1 MFSSCALDPTTCICI
16 IISISLYLVIVPFQ
30 ASSSNREMAESVG
43 ITGTAAGIVTFG
55 LQLYTGISEYLDAIK
70 GVTKTFNV
78 QGNRQR
84 HCEIVCNP
92 SIRLSIGSAATM
104 K

>member
-1 MFSSCALDPTTCICI
+1 MFSSWALDPTTYIY
-16 IISISLYLVIVPFQ
+16 IISVSLYLVTVPFQ
-30 ASSSNREMAESVG
+30 ASTSNREMAEPVG
-43 ITGTAAGIVTFG
+43 ITGTAVGIVSFG
-55 LQLYTGISEYLDAIK
+55 LKLYTGISEYLDAIK
-70 GVTKTFNV
+70 GVTKTFNM
-78 QGNRQR
+78 QGSRQR